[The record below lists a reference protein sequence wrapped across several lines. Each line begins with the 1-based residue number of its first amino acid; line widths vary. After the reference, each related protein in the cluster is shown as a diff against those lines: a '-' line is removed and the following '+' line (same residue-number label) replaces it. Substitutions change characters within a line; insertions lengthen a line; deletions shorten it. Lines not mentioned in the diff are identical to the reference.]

1 MSVYLRVESGPVQL
15 LIGNDE
21 GTTFLEFIVERVP
34 AVVGRAPTED
44 ESAPRRFE
52 LRGAEVTAFARLA
65 ELARAE
71 LKRAGG
77 SKR

>member
-1 MSVYLRVESGPVQL
+1 MSVYLTVQSGPVQM
-15 LIGNDE
+15 LIGAHE
-21 GTTFLEFIVERVP
+21 GTAFVELIVE
-34 AVVGRAPTED
+34 APRLEGPLQNATP
-44 ESAPRRFE
+44 PRRFE
-52 LRGAEVTAFARLA
+52 LKGLEVTAFARLS

>member
-1 MSVYLRVESGPVQL
+1 VYLRVESGPVQL
-15 LIGNDE
+15 LIGNHE
-21 GTTFLEFIVERVP
+21 GTAFVELVVAKEGVP
-34 AVVGRAPTED
+34 GEPVRT
-44 ESAPRRFE
+44 FE
-52 LRGAEVTAFARLA
+52 LRGAEVTALARLV